1 MLPLFSSTQHCT
13 RLWPSARHQARDEDE
28 QGEKSHF
35 RVPSVNS
42 LFTPKDK
49 RFPLRAACTQGAV
62 HKRCQHFFPDL
73 CTSLSAG
80 ASFFVLSFG
89 NFYQFLTPSQL
100 PMSFM
105 DGPQPK
111 HSIQTRQ
118 LSYAEQN

>member
-1 MLPLFSSTQHCT
+1 MKINK
-13 RLWPSARHQARDEDE
+13 
-28 QGEKSHF
+28 EKK
-35 RVPSVNS
+35 VNS
-42 LFTPKDK
+42 ESQVSTLYSHPKIKDSLCELPARK
-49 RFPLRAACTQGAV
+49 GPSINDV
-62 HKRCQHFFPDL
+62 SIFFPDL